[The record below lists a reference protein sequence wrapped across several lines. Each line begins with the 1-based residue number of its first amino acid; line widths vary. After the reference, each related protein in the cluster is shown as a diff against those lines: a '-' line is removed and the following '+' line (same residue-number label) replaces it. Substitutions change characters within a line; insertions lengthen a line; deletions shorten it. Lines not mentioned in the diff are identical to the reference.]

1 MDLKKA
7 TITDEHRQEAEALK
21 RIWRSTEHPSQPEF
35 GELYEIGNQSAVSQ
49 FLNGKSAL
57 SLKAAI
63 GFAKG
68 LGCKVEDFSPRLAM
82 QLASASD
89 VSSIPSGSFDIQP
102 PRVSRQKDNDSVVFE
117 VLDVRAACGDG
128 YANDDH
134 PEVVSTM
141 FIPAQVAQAMIGT
154 TNRSG
159 SVKIVTAAKDSMAP
173 TINPDDLLFV
183 DTSITEYSGETVYL
197 IRHGGEL
204 LCKRLSLV
212 GRDIVVSSDNK
223 NYESWKWSD
232 KPDET
237 RIIGRVVRV
246 LPIQFKKFSSD

>member
-1 MDLKKA
+1 MD
-7 TITDEHRQEAEALK
+7 ALLD
-21 RIWRSTEHPSQPEF
+21 RTEF
-35 GELYEIGNQSAVSQ
+35 V
-49 FLNGKSAL
+49 
-57 SLKAAI
+57 
-63 GFAKG
+63 
-68 LGCKVEDFSPRLAM
+68 FSPAPDGHSNESR
-82 QLASASD
+82 
-89 VSSIPSGSFDIQP
+89 FD
-102 PRVSRQKDNDSVVFE
+102 

-128 YANDDH
+128 YVNDDH

-183 DTSITEYSGETVYL
+183 DTSVTEYAGETVYL

-204 LCKRLSLV
+204 LCKRLSLA
-212 GRDIVVSSDNK
+212 GRDIVVSSDNDK
-223 NYESWKWSD
+223 YPQWKWSER
-232 KPDET
+232 PDET
-237 RIIGRVVRV
+237 CIIGRVVRV